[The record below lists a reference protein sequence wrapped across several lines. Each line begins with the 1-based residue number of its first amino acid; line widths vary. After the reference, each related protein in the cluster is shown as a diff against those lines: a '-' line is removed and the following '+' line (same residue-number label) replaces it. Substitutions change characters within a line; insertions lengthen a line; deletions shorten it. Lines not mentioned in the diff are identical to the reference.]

1 MKHIIHLVVAFIFIL
16 IAEHA
21 IENEKY
27 TRAYILSM
35 AAILEMLEY
44 HHAKPKE

>member
-1 MKHIIHLVVAFIFIL
+1 MKHIIHLIIAFICVL

-27 TRAYILSM
+27 TRAYMVSM
-35 AAILEMLEY
+35 VAILEMMEY
-44 HHAKPKE
+44 CHEKPRE